1 MSTFIKIA
9 LRNIFRNI
17 KRSLITV
24 SAIGFGLGALIF
36 IWSFVE
42 GAHKQMI
49 ENYTSYLTSHIVIH
63 KKGYHEKNTL
73 DTHIK
78 SPEGT
83 LSALNQD
90 KRIAAAA
97 PRLKADG
104 LLSSSES
111 SSGVLIYGVD
121 PAQEK
126 KVSRLSQRV
135 KSGSF
140 FRPDSDKDIVIG
152 ASLAKNLNVGLGD
165 KVVIMS
171 QALDGSIAAGAFHI
185 LGLLDSGIEEIDKG
199 IALLPLKT
207 TQSLFVM
214 NEGVSEIA
222 IRLKEA
228 RLSETAAHEI
238 AQNLPSSDKWEVLPW
253 QDVSPIMEQWIEF
266 DNAFIWIIV
275 IVVMIVVAIGILN
288 TVLMGVLERTREFG
302 ILLALGTNHKQ
313 IVAMITWE
321 SLFLGLIGSLA
332 GLIIGS
338 GLTLY
343 FSKSGINL
351 SLFTSAMNSF
361 YMDAFIYPV
370 LHPGYVAISV
380 ILVLCTSMIVSV
392 YPAWHAAHLKPV
404 DAIRSV

>member
-1 MSTFIKIA
+1 MFTFIKIA
-9 LRNIFRNI
+9 LRNILRNT

-49 ENYTSYLTSHIVIH
+49 ENYTSYLTSHILIH
-63 KKGYHEKNTL
+63 KKGYHEKSTL
-73 DTHIK
+73 ETYIK
-78 SPEGT
+78 SPGPM
-83 LSALNQD
+83 LSGLKQD
-90 KRIAAAA
+90 PRVAAAS
-97 PRLKADG
+97 PRVRADG

-111 SSGVLIYGVD
+111 SAGILIYGVD
-121 PAQEK
+121 PEPEK
-126 KVSRLSQRV
+126 GVSRLSQLV

-140 FRPDSDKDIVIG
+140 LRADSDKDIVIG

-185 LGLLDSGIEEIDKG
+185 LGLLDTGVEEIDKG
-199 IALLPLKT
+199 VVLLPLKE
-207 TQSLFVM
+207 TQALFVM
-214 NEGVSEIA
+214 DDGISEIA
-222 IRLKEA
+222 VRLK
-228 RLSETAAHEI
+228 TASQAEPIAHDL
-238 AQNLPSSDKWEVLPW
+238 AKNLPSDKLEILPW
-253 QDVSPIMEQWIEF
+253 QDVSPMMEQWIEF

-275 IVVMIVVAIGILN
+275 IVVMIVVSIGILN

-313 IVAMITWE
+313 IIAMVAWE
-321 SLFLGLIGSLA
+321 SFFLGVVGSLA

-338 GLTLY
+338 SLSLY
-343 FSKSGINL
+343 FSKAGIDL

-370 LHPGYVAISV
+370 LHPGYVMISV
-380 ILVLCTSMIVSV
+380 ILVLCTSMIVSI

-404 DAIRSV
+404 EAIRSI

>member
-1 MSTFIKIA
+1 MLTFIKIA
-9 LRNIFRNI
+9 LRNIFRNT
-17 KRSLITV
+17 KRSLITI

-36 IWSFVE
+36 IWAFVE

-49 ENYTSYLTSHIVIH
+49 QNYTSYLTSHVLIH
-63 KKGYHEKNTL
+63 QKGYHEKSTL
-73 DTHIK
+73 ETYLQ
-78 SPEGT
+78 SPGSLLST
-83 LSALNQD
+83 LKQD
-90 KRIAAAA
+90 PRIAATS
-97 PRLKADG
+97 PRVRADG

-111 SSGVLIYGVD
+111 SAGVLIYGVD
-121 PAQEK
+121 PDQEK
-126 KVSRLSQRV
+126 NVSRLSQRV
-135 KSGSF
+135 KPGAF
-140 FRPDSDKDIVIG
+140 LKPDSDKDIVIG
-152 ASLAKNLNVGLGD
+152 ASLAKNLNVSLGD

-185 LGLLDSGIEEIDKG
+185 LGLLDTGVEEIDKG
-199 IALLPLKT
+199 VVLLPLKA

-214 NEGVSEIA
+214 DDGISEIA
-222 IRLKEA
+222 VRLK
-228 RLSETAAHEI
+228 TASQAKPIAHDL
-238 AQNLPSSDKWEVLPW
+238 AQNFPSAKLEILPW
-253 QDVSPIMEQWIEF
+253 QDVSPMMEQWIEF

-313 IVAMITWE
+313 IIAMVAWE
-321 SLFLGLIGSLA
+321 SLFLGLVGSLA

-338 GLTLY
+338 SLSLY
-343 FSKSGINL
+343 FSTAGIDL

-370 LHPGYVAISV
+370 LHPGYVAVSV
-380 ILVLCTSMIVSV
+380 ILVLGTSMIVSI

-404 DAIRSV
+404 DAIRSI